1 MKNKILSIIT
11 VLLFAMPLSAQ
22 VQQGY
27 VKTLGRPGVPGKPLQ
42 GVTIRVRGV
51 MNALVSDANG
61 GFKIQATGKKD
72 GDALIINSIHK
83 NGYELKDK
91 DMVGRSL
98 VFSSRVPIQL
108 VMVSSSQLAADKKR
122 IEDNAY
128 KVAENNYKKKVA
140 ELERQK
146 KQKELSA
153 KDYEAQLQE
162 LETRYENF
170 MALVGDMAERYA
182 LTDYDELDSIDAQI
196 NVCIE
201 NGELDKADSLI
212 HSVFDPSTVLQRN
225 REAKAEIQE
234 RMRIA
239 QEAIDKALDDRKQL
253 EQNLEY
259 AINLAQN
266 CESLAADYLQQGMT
280 EKARENYT
288 HALELRRL
296 ISGEDNDDVK
306 RLESVLSSIPK
317 Q

>member
-1 MKNKILSIIT
+1 MKNKILSIIS
-11 VLLFAMPLSAQ
+11 VLLFALPLSAQ

-27 VKTLGRPGVPGKPLQ
+27 VKTLGRPGAPGKPLQ

-61 GFKIQATGKKD
+61 SFKIQATGKKD
-72 GDALIINSIHK
+72 GDALIINSINK

-91 DMVGRSL
+91 EIVGRSL

-140 ELERQK
+140 ELEKQK

-153 KDYEAQLQE
+153 KDYETQLQE
-162 LETRYENF
+162 LETRYENY

-182 LTDYDELDSIDAQI
+182 LTDYDELDSIDIQI
-196 NVCIE
+196 NECIE

-212 HSVFDPSTVLQRN
+212 HSVFDPTTVLQRN
-225 REAKAEIQE
+225 QEAKAEIAE

-239 QEAIDKALDDRKQL
+239 QEAIDKALADKQQL

-259 AINLAQN
+259 ATRLAQN

-288 HALELRRL
+288 HALELIRL
-296 ISGEDNDDVK
+296 ISGEDSDDAK
-306 RLESVLSSIPK
+306 RLESIISSIPK
-317 Q
+317 

>member
-162 LETRYENF
+162 LETRYENY

>member
-1 MKNKILSIIT
+1 MKNKIFSILS
-11 VLLFAMPLSAQ
+11 VLLFALPLSAQ

-61 GFKIQATGKKD
+61 SFKIQATGKKD

-91 DMVGRSL
+91 EIVGRSL

-128 KVAENNYKKKVA
+128 KVAESNYKKKVA
-140 ELERQK
+140 ELEKQK

-153 KDYEAQLQE
+153 KDYETQLQE
-162 LETRYENF
+162 LEARYENY

-182 LTDYDELDSIDAQI
+182 LTDYDELDSIDIQI
-196 NVCIE
+196 NECIE

-212 HSVFDPSTVLQRN
+212 HSVFDPTTVLQRN
-225 REAKAEIQE
+225 QEAKAEIAE

-239 QEAIDKALDDRKQL
+239 QETIDKALNDRKQL

-259 AINLAQN
+259 ATRLAQN

-280 EKARENYT
+280 EKARENYA
-288 HALELRRL
+288 HALELTRL
-296 ISGEDNDDVK
+296 ISGEDSDDAK
-306 RLESVLSSIPK
+306 RLESIISSIPK
-317 Q
+317 

>member
-1 MKNKILSIIT
+1 MKNKILSIIS
-11 VLLFAMPLSAQ
+11 VLLFALPLSAQ

-61 GFKIQATGKKD
+61 SFKIQATGKKD
-72 GDALIINSIHK
+72 GDALIINSINK

-91 DMVGRSL
+91 EIVGRSL

-140 ELERQK
+140 ELEKQK

-153 KDYEAQLQE
+153 KDYETQLQE
-162 LETRYENF
+162 LEARYENY

-182 LTDYDELDSIDAQI
+182 LTDYDELDSIDIQI
-196 NVCIE
+196 NECIE

-212 HSVFDPSTVLQRN
+212 HSVFDPTTVLQRN
-225 REAKAEIQE
+225 QEAKAEIAE

-239 QEAIDKALDDRKQL
+239 QEAIDKALADKQQL

-259 AINLAQN
+259 ATRLAQN

-280 EKARENYT
+280 EKARENYA
-288 HALELRRL
+288 HALELIRL
-296 ISGEDNDDVK
+296 ISGEDSDDAK
-306 RLESVLSSIPK
+306 RLESIISSIPK
-317 Q
+317 

>member
-1 MKNKILSIIT
+1 MKNKIFSILS
-11 VLLFAMPLSAQ
+11 VLLFALPLSAQ

-27 VKTLGRPGVPGKPLQ
+27 VKTLGRPGAPGKPLQ

-61 GFKIQATGKKD
+61 SFKIQATGKKD

-91 DMVGRSL
+91 EIVGRSL

-108 VMVSSSQLAADKKR
+108 VMVSSSQLATDKKR

-140 ELERQK
+140 ELEKQK

-162 LETRYENF
+162 LETRYENY

-182 LTDYDELDSIDAQI
+182 LTDYDELDSIDIQI
-196 NVCIE
+196 NECIE

-212 HSVFDPSTVLQRN
+212 HSVFDPTTVLQRN
-225 REAKAEIQE
+225 QEAKAEIAE

-239 QEAIDKALDDRKQL
+239 QEAIDKALADKQQL

-259 AINLAQN
+259 ATRLAQN

-288 HALELRRL
+288 HALELIRL
-296 ISGEDNDDVK
+296 ISGEDNDDAK
-306 RLESVLSSIPK
+306 RLESIISSIPK
-317 Q
+317 